1 MQQILLASLPVLIAL
16 VLVGSARRRREHRR
30 AERAKALR
38 AERLKARQR
47 LIPHVSSNLCASTG
61 AEQPA
66 PISRPPIH
74 AA

>member
-1 MQQILLASLPVLIAL
+1 MHLILLTFLLVLIAL
-16 VLVGSARRRREHRR
+16 VSVGVLRRRRAHRQ

-61 AEQPA
+61 AEQA
-66 PISRPPIH
+66 PPMARP
-74 AA
+74 